1 MATSKWK
8 AKWLYLNN
16 KILSG
21 LLVLMGFASHSD
33 EDEVDAIVPM
43 YGMPSSIY
51 KMKEKTD
58 AITVD
63 TPVTEENVYILNTE
77 KRKKHAI

>member
-8 AKWLYLNN
+8 AKWLYWNN

-21 LLVLMGFASHSD
+21 LLALMGFASCSD

-51 KMKEKTD
+51 KIMDKTD
-58 AITVD
+58 AMTVE
-63 TPVTEENVYILNTE
+63 TSVPEENVYLLNTE